1 MRKITSLQITVFF
14 LLAGCV
20 LGLAV
25 YTDWLILHPLP
36 WGEFR
41 GVAVV
46 LGGVL
51 LLYTYAIFSYR
62 LFMKFFPLLPGDV
75 PIGSRQEFIYHIH
88 LLHFLLLFYPVMRS
102 GIVPVPLMRLFY
114 QALGARFGSNS
125 YTAGILYD
133 PLFIAI
139 GDNTLVGEGALL
151 VPHAVEGEALSH
163 QPIRLGNRVTIGAR
177 AIVFGGVEV
186 GDGAI
191 VAAGSIVGKGELDSI
206 ESRII
211 GTNFYFAVHR

>member
-1 MRKITSLQITVFF
+1 
-14 LLAGCV
+14 
-20 LGLAV
+20 
-25 YTDWLILHPLP
+25 
-36 WGEFR
+36 
-41 GVAVV
+41 
-46 LGGVL
+46 
-51 LLYTYAIFSYR
+51 
-62 LFMKFFPLLPGDV
+62 
-75 PIGSRQEFIYHIH
+75 
-88 LLHFLLLFYPVMRS
+88 MRS

-114 QALGARFGSNS
+114 QALGARLGSNS

-139 GDNTLVGEGALL
+139 GDNTLIGEGALL

-191 VAAGSIVGKGELDSI
+191 VAAGSIVGKGERI
-206 ESRII
+206 GPGEVWGGIPSR
-211 GTNFYFAVHR
+211 RLR

>member
-25 YTDWLILHPLP
+25 YTDWLILYPLP

-88 LLHFLLLFYPVMRS
+88 LLLIHPSDAERFRYRKAAP
-102 GIVPVPLMRLFY
+102 IVHPGR
-114 QALGARFGSNS
+114 
-125 YTAGILYD
+125 
-133 PLFIAI
+133 
-139 GDNTLVGEGALL
+139 
-151 VPHAVEGEALSH
+151 
-163 QPIRLGNRVTIGAR
+163 
-177 AIVFGGVEV
+177 
-186 GDGAI
+186 
-191 VAAGSIVGKGELDSI
+191 
-206 ESRII
+206 
-211 GTNFYFAVHR
+211 